1 MTINH
6 YTKNHNIDDLVELLD
21 LKNENDDVMKF
32 FFISVEVKLEL
43 VQNRDAVIRYDTYL
57 LKFMILKQ
65 FHY

>member
-21 LKNENDDVMKF
+21 MKNENDDVMKF